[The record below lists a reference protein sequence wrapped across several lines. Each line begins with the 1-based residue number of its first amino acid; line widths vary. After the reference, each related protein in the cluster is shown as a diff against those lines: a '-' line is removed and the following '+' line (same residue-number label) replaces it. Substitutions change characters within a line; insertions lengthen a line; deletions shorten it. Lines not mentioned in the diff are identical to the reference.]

1 MRFCVLGPLEA
12 YAGERGVAVGGGR
25 QRALLALLVM
35 QAGQVVSRDRLIEE
49 LWAGEPPPSGPQSL
63 DVYLSRLRRAFREAG
78 AAEVL
83 ATRAPGYVLHVEET
97 DARQFE
103 ALAAEGR
110 EALAAGETERA
121 AGVLAEAL
129 ALWRGAAYAE
139 VAEESWARAEA
150 GRLAELRLS
159 ATEDRIEAELA
170 LGRHTALVPELEVLV
185 TREPTR
191 ERLAGQLMLAL
202 YRSGR
207 QAGALAAYRAARR
220 SLVEELGL
228 EPGPELRRLEAAVL
242 AQDPALDLPAR
253 PARPSRS
260 PAAAL
265 PGPPRRRRWPVL
277 AAAALLAAAST
288 VAGVALTSGQ
298 ASTRGTITP
307 DGAGA
312 VDPATGQV
320 AASVAVG
327 SAPGGIAAGAGSIW
341 VTNGADGTVTRIDPN
356 GPHVE
361 QTLVVGSLPAGIG
374 YGAGAVWVANALDG
388 SVSRIDPQAN
398 QVVQTISVG
407 GRPFALAAGLGAV
420 WVADANGAR
429 VVALEPGSGV
439 PRRFVRLEAA
449 AGGVAVGFGAV
460 WVTEPLAR
468 KLVRIDPVSGETLA
482 EIGVGGGAGP
492 VAVGNGAVWV
502 VNTLDGTLS
511 RVDPVRDAVA
521 STTPIGDAPT
531 AVAAGA
537 GDVWV
542 TDQGAGSLVSVNPG
556 TGTVRRR
563 YPIGAAPAAVTLVGQ
578 TPWVAAG
585 APAGQ
590 EHRGG
595 TLRVEYAAFGELDP
609 ADPWPVHPAIWRA
622 TGDGLVALAQ
632 ASGAAQLVPDLAAA
646 VPVPTDGGRTYAFRL
661 RPVIRYSTGVPVR
674 ASDVRRG
681 LERLFSLGSKD
692 ALDYYSALQG
702 AAECTRRPAACDL
715 SQGVVTDDRTGTVIL
730 RLTRPDPELLF
741 KLTLPLAWPVPPGTS
756 RTHLAARPIPS
767 TGPYQ
772 VAQFIPGRRLLLVR
786 NKRFREWSR
795 AAQPDGYPD
804 RIDIRMD
811 DNPGHR
817 VQAVRDGQAD
827 LALEIA
833 SVNLAPLRVQFA
845 SQLRLYTP
853 PDTSFL
859 AFNIQRLPFSSA
871 LARQAVNLAIDRSA
885 VADHLGGP
893 GLSTPTC
900 QVLPPNLP
908 GYQAYCPW
916 TRTPQDGRW
925 HGPDLSRARA
935 LVRAS
940 GTAGATVDFVSPG
953 SDPVPAAAAGA
964 LVAALRE
971 IGYRPRVISGDAES
985 ARLLADPHG
994 QWNIAAGD
1002 WTADYPSPSEFLDY
1016 FLSCANYRPGDPA
1029 RTTNG
1034 GGFCNATFDRLIGQ
1048 AETLQLTDPAAA
1060 QDLWAE
1066 ADHLAVDQAAWVPL
1080 ANTGDAALVSRRA
1093 GHFTLDANGVPQ
1105 IDQLWVR

>member
-12 YAGERGVAVGGGR
+12 YADGRDVAVGGGR
-25 QRALLALLVM
+25 QRALLALLVI

-78 AAEVL
+78 AGDVL
-83 ATRAPGYVLHVEET
+83 ATRAPGYLLHVEET
-97 DARQFE
+97 DAGLFE

-110 EALAAGETERA
+110 EALAVGEAERA
-121 AGVLAEAL
+121 ARVLAEAL

-139 VAEESWARAEA
+139 VADESWARAEA
-150 GRLAELRLS
+150 GRLSELRLS

-170 LGRHTALVPELEVLV
+170 LGHHTALAAELEVLV
-185 TREPTR
+185 AREPTR

-207 QAGALAAYRAARR
+207 QADALAAYRAARL

-228 EPGPELRRLEAAVL
+228 EPGPELRRLEVAVL
-242 AQDPALDLPAR
+242 AQDPALDPPAR
-253 PARPSRS
+253 PAAPPRS
-260 PAAAL
+260 PATSL
-265 PGPPRRRRWPVL
+265 PAPQRRRPWPVL
-277 AAAALLAAAST
+277 AAVALLAAAST
-288 VAGVALTSGQ
+288 IAGVELTSGQ
-298 ASTRGTITP
+298 ASTRSAIMA

-312 VDPATGQV
+312 VDPATGHV
-320 AASVAVG
+320 AASVPVG
-327 SAPGGIAAGAGSIW
+327 SAPGGITAGAGSIW

-361 QTLVVGSLPAGIG
+361 QTLVVGSLPAGIS

-407 GRPFALAAGLGAV
+407 GRPVALAAGLGAV
-420 WVADANGAR
+420 WVADADSAR
-429 VVALEPGSGV
+429 VVALDPRSGV
-439 PRRFVRLEAA
+439 PRRFVRLEDA
-449 AGGVAVGFGAV
+449 AGGVAVGFGAL
-460 WVTEPLAR
+460 WVTEPLAH

-482 EIGVGGGAGP
+482 EIGVGAGAGP
-492 VAVGNGAVWV
+492 VAVGSAAVWV

-511 RVDPVRDAVA
+511 RVDPVRNAVA
-521 STTPIGDAPT
+521 STVPIGDAPT

-537 GDVWV
+537 GGVWV
-542 TDQGAGSLVSVNPG
+542 TDEGAGALVSVNPG

-563 YPIGAAPAAVTLVGQ
+563 YSIGAAPAAVALVGQ

-585 APAGQ
+585 APVGR

-595 TLRVEYAAFGELDP
+595 TLRVEYTAIGDLDP
-609 ADPWPVHPAIWRA
+609 ADPYVVHPAIWRA
-622 TGDGLVALAQ
+622 LGDGLVALAQ
-632 ASGAAQLVPDLAAA
+632 ASGAAQLVPDLATA
-646 VPVPTDGGRTYAFRL
+646 VPVPTDSGRTYVFRL
-661 RPVIRYSTGVPVR
+661 RTGIRYSTGVPVR
-674 ASDVRRG
+674 ASDLRRG
-681 LERLFSLGSKD
+681 LERLYSLNSQA
-692 ALDYYSALQG
+692 ALTYSALQG
-702 AAECTRRPAACDL
+702 AAQCTQRPATCDL
-715 SQGVVTDDRTGTVIL
+715 SQGVITDDRTGTVIL
-730 RLTRPDPELLF
+730 HLTHPDPDLLF
-741 KLTLPLAWPVPPGTS
+741 KLTLPPAWPVPPGTP
-756 RTHLAARPIPS
+756 RTHLASRPIPS

-811 DNPGHR
+811 DNPSHR
-817 VQAVRDGQAD
+817 VQAVVDGQAD

-845 SQLRLYTP
+845 SQLRLDTQ

-859 AFNIQRLPFSSA
+859 TFNLQRPPFNNA

-885 VADHLGGP
+885 VASRLGGQ

-900 QVLPPNLP
+900 QVLPPNFP

-940 GTAGATVDFVSPG
+940 GTAGATVDFVSP
-953 SDPVPAAAAGA
+953 SNDPVAAAATDA
-964 LVAALRE
+964 LVSALHE
-971 IGYRPRVISGDAES
+971 IGYRPQVISGDAEYDR
-985 ARLLADPHG
+985 RLKDPHG
-994 QWNIAAGD
+994 QWDITVGE
-1002 WTADYPSPSEFLDY
+1002 WVADYPSPSEFLEY
-1016 FLSCANYRPGDPA
+1016 FLSCANYHPDDPA
-1029 RTTNG
+1029 RTTNA
-1034 GGFCNATFDRLIGQ
+1034 GGFCNATFGHLIGQ

-1060 QDLWAE
+1060 QGIWAE
-1066 ADHLAVDQAAWVPL
+1066 ADRLAVDQAAWVPL
-1080 ANTGDAALVSRRA
+1080 ANTGDAELLSRRA
-1093 GHFTLDANGVPQ
+1093 GHFTLDTDGLPQ
-1105 IDQLWVR
+1105 VDQLWLR